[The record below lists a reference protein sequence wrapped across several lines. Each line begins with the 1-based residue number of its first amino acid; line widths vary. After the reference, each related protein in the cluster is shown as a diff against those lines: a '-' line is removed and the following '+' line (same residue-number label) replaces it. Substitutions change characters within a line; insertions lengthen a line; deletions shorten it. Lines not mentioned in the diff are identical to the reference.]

1 MPPKVKKAKVKKPR
15 VAQKQKQT
23 QIVTVNV
30 TAPVKPKRKRR
41 PAAKKAAAKQ
51 GSISPIE
58 TSQQQSTS
66 RFIYPVQVL
75 PKENPLITDELKAY
89 LRLLHGGQQAP
100 PTAPP
105 MITAGQQPAA
115 PPMITAPPKPAPA
128 PKPAPKPTPKVL
140 LPAPPPDFSFTNE
153 IIGRPTPSISLADMS
168 SLKQVAE
175 VVGKSEKTPSLF
187 GSTHDIDESRA
198 AEEPESDQ
206 EKIVSATLE
215 VEAQQ
220 AAEKA
225 RKKAGLGEDDP
236 IPENTGL
243 FIKLTPAQVKKR
255 KEAEKELKAAER
267 ARKADENVARLSAK
281 IGSGGGGFISR
292 GFT

>member
-100 PTAPP
+100 PT
-105 MITAGQQPAA
+105 A